1 MCHQS
6 QKKNKTEVN
15 EHHLIEGF
23 DNYLRIYK
31 TVVDSTIRNNHIYI
45 KRFFNW
51 FNEHKL
57 KSLQKINFEEMNL
70 FLSEYHSNYSL
81 SSTRK
86 LHYSLRSFFD
96 YCRLENIIKYDFKPI
111 FPQRRIYS
119 QSFVPAVLSKNE
131 INLLIDFAHADK
143 SNKGKRN
150 YAMLLLLICY
160 GIRGCQVRNLK
171 LYDINWDDN
180 TIFFKAVKNGNS
192 VEQKLIPEL
201 GNALVDYIINIRA
214 DSDCQKVFLSILD
227 SHKGITHSSILSSI
241 IGKLLDQAG
250 IKVPDN
256 ALRGSQL
263 FRHTFAS
270 QLLLEG
276 EPIKN
281 ISDMLGHKYLTTTA
295 IYTKIDNDNLRKVCL
310 RWRESNEK

>member
-1 MCHQS
+1 MYNEI
-6 QKKNKTEVN
+6 QKKSKTEVSD
-15 EHHLIEGF
+15 HHLIEGF
-23 DNYLRIYK
+23 DNYLKIYK
-31 TVVDSTIRNNHIYI
+31 TVVDSTIKNNHIYI

-51 FNEHKL
+51 FNEHKF
-57 KSLQKINFEEMNL
+57 KSLQEVNFEEINL
-70 FLSEYHSNYSL
+70 FLSQYHSKYSL

-111 FPQRRIYS
+111 LPQRRIYS
-119 QSFVPAVLSKNE
+119 KSFVPAVLSKSE
-131 INLLIDFAHADK
+131 ISLLIDSAQADK

-160 GIRGCQVRNLK
+160 GIRGCQVRNLE
-171 LYDINWDDN
+171 LHDINWEDN

-192 VEQKLIPEL
+192 VEQKIIPEV
-201 GNALVDYIINIRA
+201 GNALVDYIIHIRPN
-214 DSDCQKVFLSILD
+214 SDCQKVFLSILD
-227 SHKGITHSSILSSI
+227 SHKGLTHSSRFSSI

-250 IKVPDN
+250 IKVPSN

-295 IYTKIDNDNLRKVCL
+295 IYTKIDNNELRKVCL
-310 RWRESNEK
+310 EWRESNEK